1 MQDIKCPNCE
11 KAFKIDEAGYASI
24 LKQVRD
30 SDFDHQ
36 LSDRLALAEREKQ
49 AALQLAQNQGA
60 NELEKAVALK
70 NASIQDLQAKLEN
83 AEIGKKLAIQETSS
97 SKDQEISDLKSQL
110 REIDSDKKLELALAI
125 AEIEKKLAATQSAAE
140 KSALQKSASETALK
154 ERYEAQLKD
163 RDAEIQRIQD
173 FKAKLS
179 TKMVGETL
187 EQHCETE
194 FNRVRPMAFPNADF
208 HKDNDA
214 SSGSKGDFVFRESN
228 ASDVEIISIMFEMKN
243 ENDDTA
249 TKKKNDDFLKELD
262 KDRREKNCEFAV
274 LVSMLESDS
283 DYYNDG
289 IVDVSHRYPKMY
301 VIRPQFFLALISL
314 LRNAALGALEYKNE
328 LALVRAQSIDVSDFE
343 DNLEVFQ
350 SGFQRNY
357 TLANTHFLKSVEEI
371 DKSISHLTKTKESLI
386 KTANQLR
393 LANEKAQEITIKKLT
408 SGNPTM
414 AAKFEELNSKK
425 E

>member
-140 KSALQKSASETALK
+140 KSALEKSASETALK